1 MMDGR
6 TDRSIGMSLG
16 YQREGNLAI
25 CNDADRTR
33 GIVLSEISQSG
44 KKMTVWC
51 HSYVELK
58 KQNRRTSENGRKNK

>member
-1 MMDGR
+1 M
-6 TDRSIGMSLG
+6 IGMVLS
-16 YQREGNLAI
+16 YQREENIAI
-25 CNDADRTR
+25 CNDVDRTR

-58 KQNRRTSENGRKNK
+58 KQSRWASVKGRKNK